1 MKKALLRGLLGIPLG
16 ITISSIL
23 AIIISLCIGNGEYYA
38 CVPSLAES
46 AGGEL
51 NGVIIQTVM
60 SGILGAAFGAASV
73 IWEID
78 SWSLAKQSAVYFAV
92 ASLAMFPIAYI
103 TEWMEHS
110 LAGFLIYFAVFAG
123 TFAAVWVSQYLIW
136 KKRIKKI
143 NSEIS

>member
-1 MKKALLRGLLGIPLG
+1 MKKALQRGLLGIPLG

-46 AGGEL
+46 VGGEL
-51 NGVIIQTVM
+51 NGVIIQTVL
-60 SGILGAAFGAASV
+60 SGVLGAAFGAASV

-92 ASLAMFPIAYI
+92 AALAMFPVAYLA
-103 TEWMEHS
+103 EWMEHS
-110 LAGFLIYFAVFAG
+110 FTGFLIYFAVFTG
-123 TFAAVWVSQYLIW
+123 IFAAVWLSQYLIW

>member
-1 MKKALLRGLLGIPLG
+1 MKKELQRGLLGIPLG

-23 AIIISLCIGNGEYYA
+23 AIIISLCIGNGEFYA

-46 AGGEL
+46 VGGEL
-51 NGVIIQTVM
+51 NGVMLQTAL

-78 SWSLAKQSAVYFAV
+78 SWSLAKQSAIYFAV
-92 ASLAMFPIAYI
+92 ASIVMFPIAYLA
-103 TEWMEHS
+103 EWMEHS
-110 LAGFLIYFAVFAG
+110 ITGFLIYFAVFTG
-123 TFAAVWVSQYLIW
+123 IFAAVWLSQYLIW

>member
-1 MKKALLRGLLGIPLG
+1 MKKALQRGLVGIPLG

-23 AIIISLCIGNGEYYA
+23 AIIISLCVGKNEYYA

-46 AGGEL
+46 VGGEL

-60 SGILGAAFGAASV
+60 SGILGAVFGAASV

-110 LAGFLIYFAVFAG
+110 ITGFVVYFAVFTG
-123 TFAAVWVSQYLIW
+123 IFAFVWLSQYLLW
-136 KKRIKKI
+136 KKKIKNI
-143 NSEIS
+143 NSKIS

>member
-1 MKKALLRGLLGIPLG
+1 MKKALQRGLLGIPLG

-23 AIIISLCIGNGEYYA
+23 AIIISLCIGENEFYA

-46 AGGEL
+46 VGGEL
-51 NGVIIQTVM
+51 NGVILQTVL

-73 IWEID
+73 IWEKD
-78 SWSLAKQSAVYFAV
+78 SWSLAKQSAIYFAV
-92 ASLAMFPIAYI
+92 ASLAMFPIAYLA
-103 TEWMEHS
+103 EWMEHS
-110 LAGFLIYFAVFAG
+110 ITGFLIYFAVFAG
-123 TFAAVWVSQYLIW
+123 IFAIVWISQYLLW